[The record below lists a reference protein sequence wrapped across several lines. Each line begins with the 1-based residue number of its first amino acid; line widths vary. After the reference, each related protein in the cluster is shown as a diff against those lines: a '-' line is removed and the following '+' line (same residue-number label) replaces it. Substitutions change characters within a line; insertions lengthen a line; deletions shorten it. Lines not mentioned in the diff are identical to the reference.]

1 MQTNCGVQNF
11 MLMHGVTPDLLIIQD
26 RSGSMMDPPDM
37 TSTASKWSQMT
48 AAIEAVVQN
57 ISTIHWGLMMFPD
70 ASQSGGGIFGGGN
83 ACAVP
88 AMPDV
93 APGAGTAPMIVSAL
107 MAASPGGSTPTA
119 AAINGAVSWFGAQT
133 GPDAHNPQYLLL
145 ATDGQPNCGAGG
157 NIGDDSPA
165 AEAAVSA
172 AAAAGINTFVV
183 GIGSDTGADAT
194 LTQMAIN
201 GKEPNM
207 TAGQK
212 PYYSV
217 STTMDL
223 ENVLNTI
230 AGQIV
235 SCTYMLQTAP
245 TSPDLV
251 DILDENGNKIP
262 RDQSHANGWDY
273 GPGDMSIIF
282 YGAACTALQ
291 MGVTTS
297 ISAIYGCPPVN

>member
-1 MQTNCGVQNF
+1 
-11 MLMHGVTPDLLIIQD
+11 MLTHGVTPDLLIIQD
-26 RSGSMMDPPDM
+26 RSGSMMYPPDF
-37 TSTASKWSQMT
+37 TSTGSKWSQMT
-48 AAIEAVVQN
+48 AAIEQVVQQ

-70 ASQSGGGIFGGGN
+70 ASQAGGGLFGGGN

-88 AMPDV
+88 AVPDV
-93 APGAGTAPMIVSAL
+93 APGANTATMIVSAL
-107 MAASPGGSTPTA
+107 QAAMPGGSTPTA

-157 NIGDDSPA
+157 NIDDDSPA

-223 ENVLNTI
+223 ETVLNTI
-230 AGQIV
+230 AGRIV
-235 SCTYMLQTAP
+235 SCSYALQMTPTA
-245 TSPDLV
+245 PDLV
-251 DILDENGNKIP
+251 DILDENGNRIP
-262 RDQSHANGWDY
+262 HDPTHANGWDY
-273 GPGDMSIIF
+273 GPGNMSIVF
-282 YGAACTALQ
+282 YGMACSQLQ
-291 MGVTTS
+291 EGVTTS
-297 ISAIYGCPPVN
+297 ISAVYGCPPVS